1 MFKGHDIG
9 RRSLIDISMS
19 NSRHV
24 KITLV
29 IIFMSGAR
37 KRCKVQYTVSVCKQI
52 QIMIKINNAVQIICN
67 VNWNR
72 VKVQFIVTNMDDVIR
87 PSYLDKRA
95 AENEMQDYF
104 SKLSE
109 LRTWI
114 L

>member
-37 KRCKVQYTVSVCKQI
+37 KRCKVQYTVCKQI